1 MEATLSISLR
11 LYGAAT
17 TSSVND
23 RVNRVVN
30 KTLSG
35 ITKAVVQDVSL
46 TAAEADH
53 VVDFG
58 EITSATAIFIFADYA
73 VSAKWNAIV
82 TAVSSGKIVVLA
94 DGSAITALKLTNLD
108 TTHANVVNIVLV
120 S

>member
-23 RVNRVVN
+23 RINRVLN
-30 KTLSG
+30 KTLSSLA
-35 ITKAVVQDVSL
+35 KVVVQDISL
-46 TAAEADH
+46 TAGEADH
-53 VVDFG
+53 IVDFG
-58 EITSATAIFIFADYA
+58 EITTATSIFIFADYA

-82 TAVSSGKIVVLA
+82 TAVPSGKVIVLS
-94 DGSAITALKLTNLD
+94 DGSAITSLKLSNLD
-108 TTHANVVNIVLV
+108 LVNANAVNVVLV